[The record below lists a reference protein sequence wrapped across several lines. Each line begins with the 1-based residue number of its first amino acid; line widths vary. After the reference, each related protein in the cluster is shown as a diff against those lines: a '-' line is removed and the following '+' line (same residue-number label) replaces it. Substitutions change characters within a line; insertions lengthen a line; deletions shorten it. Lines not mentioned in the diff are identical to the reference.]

1 MLRPIAEN
9 TFAERQ
15 FEECLF
21 AEECICG
28 ITYLR
33 NYLFAENV
41 FDVFKF
47 SGKTQ
52 EQSLVARGG

>member
-41 FDVFKF
+41 F
-47 SGKTQ
+47 
-52 EQSLVARGG
+52 